1 MESKVRMFLQ
11 TGKMVNL
18 RIVILPISDLA
29 KLPLSY
35 YLDKM
40 HYNVEDAI
48 NIQILLSENA
58 GEVFK
63 DDGIRYY
70 MHSKC

>member
-29 KLPLSY
+29 KL
-35 YLDKM
+35 
-40 HYNVEDAI
+40 
-48 NIQILLSENA
+48 
-58 GEVFK
+58 
-63 DDGIRYY
+63 
-70 MHSKC
+70 SKLITIKCIVDLA